1 MKIALIHDYLAQD
14 GGAERVLKAFHELW
28 PEAPIFVLFHDRKK
42 LTDFNN
48 ASIQQSWISKMP
60 FVSSHFQWYLPW
72 MPQATE
78 QYNLKNFDV
87 VVSSSSAFAKGVI
100 VQPGTLHISY
110 CHTPARYLWTDPQEY
125 VEELHYNRVVKS
137 VLPRIIH
144 RLRLWDK
151 ISADRVDF
159 FIANSKTVEQRIRK
173 YYRRESSVIFPP
185 VDTGSFAVSPH
196 VENYFVAGGRLVPY
210 KKLDIVVQAF
220 NRLKLPL
227 KIFGTGPELRKLQKM
242 SKDNIEFLGR
252 VTEEEKK
259 VLLQKAQAFIHPQL
273 EDAGVTPL
281 ESLASGRPV
290 IAYAQGGA
298 METITDGLT
307 GLFFKK
313 QSWESLLHTLLSF
326 KEKQWDSNV
335 IRENSIKYSTD
346 NFKKSIKEFVE
357 HRYEENKKNHFQP
370 QLLTH

>member
-14 GGAERVLKAFHELW
+14 GGAEKVLKSFHEIW

-42 LTDFNN
+42 IADFNQ
-48 ASIQQSWISKMP
+48 AHIHESWISKMP

-87 VVSSSSAFAKGVI
+87 VVSSSSAFAKGII

-125 VEELHYNRVVKS
+125 VEELHYNRLVKS
-137 VLPRIIH
+137 ILPKIIH

-173 YYRRESSVIFPP
+173 YYRRESTVIFPP
-185 VDTGSFAVSPH
+185 VDLDSFSVSPT

-210 KKLDIVVQAF
+210 KKLDVVIQAF
-220 NRLKLPL
+220 NRLKYSL
-227 KIFGTGPELRKLQKM
+227 KIFGTGPELKKLQKM
-242 SKDNIEFLGR
+242 SKKNIEFLGR
-252 VTEEEKK
+252 ITEEEKK
-259 VLLQKAQAFIHPQL
+259 QLLQKAQAFIHPQL

-290 IAYAQGGA
+290 IAYSQGGA
-298 METITDGLT
+298 VETITDGIT
-307 GLFFKK
+307 GLFFHK
-313 QSWESLLHTLLSF
+313 QSWESLLHKILEF
-326 KEKQWDSNV
+326 KNKKWDSGS
-335 IRENSIKYSTD
+335 IRENVVTYSKD
-346 NFKKSIKEFVE
+346 NFKKTIKEFVE
-357 HRYEENKKNHFQP
+357 HRYEENKKNHFQAE
-370 QLLTH
+370 LFTK